1 MLTDDKKGKKIEINL
16 TEFYIIN
23 NFNNTFFMT
32 TNYTQSYFIF
42 PLKNIFHPFQSLFSL
57 YNSERRF
64 LMYFP
69 HVIVFFIYLFLLEKN
84 LNYL

>member
-1 MLTDDKKGKKIEINL
+1 MLTDDKIKAKQNEINL

-32 TNYTQSYFIF
+32 PNYTQSYFTF

-57 YNSERRF
+57 YNSERR
-64 LMYFP
+64 L
-69 HVIVFFIYLFLLEKN
+69 IVKYTL
-84 LNYL
+84 